1 MLVRPWTRMGSR
13 DFSQGTQMCSE
24 HSSVVMGTATHSPL
38 LHTLE
43 GTPASTRQA
52 ELGFPK
58 PMSGPVG
65 FFLPLSPGLTV
76 LPISPYSMSVHAYG
90 SAPPPPHSSLPSLM
104 LVKDLQAFPGAL
116 LLLHS
121 PVSSTR
127 MDCSSQ
133 GGLRTVPTQNLAHSS
148 H

>member
-1 MLVRPWTRMGSR
+1 MGSR
-13 DFSQGTQMCSE
+13 DFGQGTQMCSE
-24 HSSVVMGTATHSPL
+24 HSSVVMGTATHFRL

-76 LPISPYSMSVHAYG
+76 LLLSPYSVSVHAYG
-90 SAPPPPHSSLPSLM
+90 SAPPTAPLFPPEPHAHERPAGPSLEPCCCYTR
-104 LVKDLQAFPGAL
+104 LSPPPGW
-116 LLLHS
+116 
-121 PVSSTR
+121 
-127 MDCSSQ
+127 DC
-133 GGLRTVPTQNLAHSS
+133 
-148 H
+148 